1 MNSRVSRKDFI
12 NIVKK
17 FLLDEKVCNDDI
29 CQDTNNLIKTFN
41 EKYKDDFK
49 FKIYFDKPLNGNPYY
64 VKNDG
69 LRNCA
74 KLIQELSLLKI
85 SAIESENSKCVINSI
100 YEQVC
105 KPGEVS
111 DTDYENK
118 CTYVKNICCELEL
131 NSLFD
136 SLTKNN
142 IFVLNFKGG
151 NRNTIP
157 YECEIDILVKMYKD
171 MDINSII
178 LPIENLV
185 AKYGAKF
192 IHEGGL

>member
-12 NIVKK
+12 NTIKK
-17 FLLDEKVCNDDI
+17 SLLDEKVCNDNI
-29 CQDTNNLIKTFN
+29 CQNTNNLIKTFN
-41 EKYKDDFK
+41 EQYKDDLK

-74 KLIQELSLLKI
+74 KLIQELSLI
-85 SAIESENSKCVINSI
+85 EINAIESKNSI
-100 YEQVC
+100 YVINTIYEQFHD
-105 KPGEVS
+105 EVS
-111 DTDYENK
+111 NANYESK
-118 CTYVKNICCELEL
+118 CTYIKNICCELEL

-157 YECEIDILVKMYKD
+157 YECEMDILVKMYKD

-185 AKYGAKF
+185 TKYGAKF
-192 IHEGGL
+192 VQEGGL